1 MPDDNDIEDTLAEF
15 HLTGEQVFKDIQ
27 KEIANRKANSSGGVR
42 FTLND
47 DDDGNNDRS
56 NEKENHSTSN
66 SRGARG
72 GRSAASKTAASKS
85 TASKST
91 ASKSTASKPT
101 TSGRGRGSSRGSLRA
116 TAGPS
121 PRNGPNSTVRVQI
134 NA

>member
-85 TASKST
+85 TASK
-91 ASKSTASKPT
+91 PT